1 MYVTLEPCCH
11 HGKQPPC
18 VEAVIEAGIKRVY
31 VGSDDPNPL
40 VAGGG
45 IKILKE
51 HGIEV
56 VTQVL
61 KDECDRLNEVFFY
74 FIQTRR
80 PYVAMK
86 YAMTMDG
93 KIATHSGLS
102 KWITGEKAREHVQN
116 LRHRYKAI
124 MAGIGTVL
132 ADDPLLTCRIEGG
145 VNPIRIICDTHLK
158 LPLESQ
164 IVNTAKEVPTDIY
177 NAIDQRSGRLDIVGK
192 TYAVRG
198 AVTLASFTLTLW
210 LTQDIVLTLA
220 LMLGASLVVF
230 FVYSLPQARAFYA
243 PEQPQNA
250 RVAALLWECLPLAV
264 YSFLNTTTASIP
276 KLALSSRMGETA
288 LGIYGP
294 VTQPV
299 VLLQVGATY
308 LFNPFITVFA
318 DSYARRDKKGFF
330 KAVFAVQGIVLALL
344 PLGLAV
350 AHFLGRWGLATFVSP
365 GLADY
370 QYLLGP
376 MVVSAILTALVL
388 FYSMVLTVMRCMKG
402 LIVANVCAI
411 AVSAL
416 ASGPCIA
423 RWELQGTTYAAVL
436 AQLVQ
441 LVMLGGVALRMARRH
456 FAGSGPLPK
465 PEDPFDGL
473 PS

>member
-1 MYVTLEPCCH
+1 MQDAQTLRRNFLWNTFGQLTYMLCQFLCGILVVRLAGEQVSGVYNTALTATGIFLSIASYGMYSFQVSDIR
-11 HGKQPPC
+11 GKYGASTYIRSRVWTC
-18 VEAVIEAGIKRVY
+18 ALAVALCIGF
-31 VGSDDPNPL
+31 
-40 VAGGG
+40 VAVSA
-45 IKILKE
+45 L
-51 HGIEV
+51 
-56 VTQVL
+56 
-61 KDECDRLNEVFFY
+61 
-74 FIQTRR
+74 
-80 PYVAMK
+80 
-86 YAMTMDG
+86 
-93 KIATHSGLS
+93 
-102 KWITGEKAREHVQN
+102 TGENPYGAQQSVC
-116 LRHRYKAI
+116 
-124 MAGIGTVL
+124 VL
-132 ADDPLLTCRIEGG
+132 LFLGYRM
-145 VNPIRIICDTHLK
+145 V
-158 LPLESQ
+158 ESL
-164 IVNTAKEVPTDIY
+164 TDIY

>member
-1 MYVTLEPCCH
+1 MLCQFLCGILVVRLAGEQVSGVYNTALTATGIFLSIASYGMYSFQVSDIR
-11 HGKQPPC
+11 GKYGASTYIRSRVWTC
-18 VEAVIEAGIKRVY
+18 ALAVALCIGF
-31 VGSDDPNPL
+31 
-40 VAGGG
+40 VAVSA
-45 IKILKE
+45 L
-51 HGIEV
+51 
-56 VTQVL
+56 
-61 KDECDRLNEVFFY
+61 
-74 FIQTRR
+74 
-80 PYVAMK
+80 
-86 YAMTMDG
+86 
-93 KIATHSGLS
+93 
-102 KWITGEKAREHVQN
+102 TGENPYSAQQSVC
-116 LRHRYKAI
+116 
-124 MAGIGTVL
+124 VL
-132 ADDPLLTCRIEGG
+132 LFLGYRM
-145 VNPIRIICDTHLK
+145 V
-158 LPLESQ
+158 ESL
-164 IVNTAKEVPTDIY
+164 TDIY

-423 RWELQGTTYAAVL
+423 RWEL
-436 AQLVQ
+436 
-441 LVMLGGVALRMARRH
+441 
-456 FAGSGPLPK
+456 
-465 PEDPFDGL
+465 
-473 PS
+473 